1 MSAQVYGWEV
11 DIAVRTGI
19 FSEVVR
25 THHYR
30 GVSEQR
36 ARRNA
41 MLTRNAIRV
50 LAVRAIEEDEFIN
63 AWGLG
68 TEGGRV
74 GGRARRKKTAPAALP
89 LALGVAL
96 LCLPAPALAQTAF
109 SSLVL
114 VGDSIT
120 RGHGTSG
127 TGQSAP
133 ILYSLAAGLGI
144 DPGQIVNL
152 GVNGRTT
159 SDWLNGPIEAAVSA
173 ASPHS
178 LFLVM
183 LGTND
188 ARIGPS
194 GRSVGEWL
202 FHARLIVERIHAG
215 GHEAIWNAAPFI
227 AAGAA
232 GWPADSGDRVALYNA
247 RIVDTGAIVGDT
259 TSWDWFRDRPA
270 RLPDG
275 VHPDDTGAIALGQ
288 MWACAAQER
297 YGIVLPESGAGMF
310 VVVFLAFLAGSVW
323 GRRGWRWK

>member
-1 MSAQVYGWEV
+1 MKKT
-11 DIAVRTGI
+11 VR
-19 FSEVVR
+19 S
-25 THHYR
+25 
-30 GVSEQR
+30 GVSLQR
-36 ARRNA
+36 AADLLSSQPYTAGHAARMAAPTTTGQRKA
-41 MLTRNAIRV
+41 L
-50 LAVRAIEEDEFIN
+50 RA
-63 AWGLG
+63 LG
-68 TEGGRV
+68 YQGEVPATV
-74 GGRARRKKTAPAALP
+74 GETGALISQLKREQGVP
-89 LALGVAL
+89 SRTLLPPVTGLALGIAL
-96 LCLPAPALAQTAF
+96 LSLPAPARAQSAF

-144 DPGQIVNL
+144 DPGEITNL

-188 ARIGPS
+188 ARIGPT

-202 FHARLIVERIHAG
+202 FHAKLIVERIHAG
-215 GHEAIWNAAPFI
+215 GHEVVWNAAPFI

-232 GWPADSGDRVALYNA
+232 GWPASSGDRVALYNA

-288 MWACAAQER
+288 MWACAAQQT

-310 VVVFLAFLAGSVW
+310 VVVFLAFLAGHFAA
-323 GRRGWRWK
+323 RAGWRWPRK

>member
-1 MSAQVYGWEV
+1 MKTPFRPGQSLQRAADLLASQPDTAGHAARMAAPTTIGQRKALRALGYQG
-11 DIAVRTGI
+11 AVPATVGESGALILRI
-19 FSEVVR
+19 KRE
-25 THHYR
+25 R
-30 GVSEQR
+30 GVPPR
-36 ARRNA
+36 T
-41 MLTRNAIRV
+41 LV
-50 LAVRAIEEDEFIN
+50 PPAVGI
-63 AWGLG
+63 G
-68 TEGGRV
+68 
-74 GGRARRKKTAPAALP
+74 
-89 LALGVAL
+89 LALAL
-96 LCLPAPALAQTAF
+96 LALPAPAMAQNVF
-109 SSLVL
+109 SSIVL

-133 ILYSLAAGLGI
+133 ILFSLAAGLGI

-173 ASPHS
+173 AAPHS

-215 GHEAIWNAAPFI
+215 GHEAVWNASPFI

-232 GWPADSGDRVALYNA
+232 GWPANSGDRVALYNA

-259 TSWDWFRDRPA
+259 TAWDWFRDRPA

-310 VVVFLAFLAGSVW
+310 VVMFLAFLAGSVW